1 MGRVQDKV
9 VVVTGAA
16 NGLGEAI
23 ALRLAHE
30 DRPAHLGARRLLGP
44 LAHGRAPLLAECRQ
58 AERDAPG

>member
-23 ALRLAHE
+23 ALRLAH
-30 DRPAHLGARRLLGP
+30 DGAKMVLADIDEPGPPPQRQPSQRWRR
-44 LAHGRAPLLAECRQ
+44 
-58 AERDAPG
+58 